1 MNEKN
6 FEKFLKIKGK
16 KSSVIDRNIRT
27 IQKFNEYIIKNRG
40 KKIQEVNSGDIKAYV
55 DDTEKEKKSAK
66 GTLYV
71 LMNYFKFKEDND
83 LLKYTSRLRRSRT
96 EKTRRI
102 FPICKFMGINKNYVK
117 KLEDYGIMNVEQML
131 QEGKTGKQRKELS
144 TKLNIPEKIIL
155 ELVKLSDLTRLGYVK
170 TKLTRLYYD
179 AGLDSPDKIAK
190 FKPDELHEFFVKFV
204 KESGWDGMVPNP
216 SDLVHNIE
224 SARKLDK
231 IVEE

>member
-1 MNEKN
+1 MEKRN
-6 FEKFLKIKGK
+6 FEKFLRRKGK
-16 KSSVIDRNIRT
+16 KPNVVRRNLDNIE
-27 IQKFNEYIIKNRG
+27 KFNEYLKKYRG
-40 KKIQEVNSGDIKAYV
+40 KEIKRATLEDIQSYVEKI
-55 DDTEKEKKSAK
+55 EKEKKSAK
-66 GTLYV
+66 GILYV
-71 LMNYFKFKEDND
+71 LMNYFKFKEND
-83 LLKYTSRLRRSRT
+83 KLLKFTSKLREQRT
-96 EKTRRI
+96 KKSRRI
-102 FPICKFMGINKNYVK
+102 FPIRKFMGINKNYVK

-190 FKPDELHEFFVKFV
+190 FESEELRKFFVRFV
-204 KESGWDGMVPNP
+204 KKSGWNGMVPNP